1 MIDNNLILSIMDIF
15 LSDKQ
20 MEQIAAK
27 TANIILRKMKE
38 DKEPPTEMVSVK
50 EAARILNISENHMR
64 RIKNQFPHIK
74 NGEKQQGHILFLR
87 DSLLKIYGK

>member
-1 MIDNNLILSIMDIF
+1 MDIILSE
-15 LSDKQ
+15 KQ

-74 NGEKQQGHILFLR
+74 NGENRQGHILFLR
-87 DSLLKIYGK
+87 DALLKIYGK

>member
-1 MIDNNLILSIMDIF
+1 MDIF

-20 MEQIAAK
+20 MEQIATK
-27 TANIILRKMKE
+27 TANILLRKMKE

-74 NGEKQQGHILFLR
+74 NGENQQGHILFLR
-87 DSLLKIYGK
+87 DALLKIYGK

>member
-1 MIDNNLILSIMDIF
+1 MDIF

-38 DKEPPTEMVSVK
+38 DKEPPTEMVSAK
-50 EAARILNISENHMR
+50 EAAHILGIFESHMR
-64 RIKNQFPHIK
+64 RIKDNYPHIK
-74 NGEKQQGHILFLR
+74 NGSNSQGRLLFVR
-87 DSLLKIYGK
+87 DALLKNYAK

>member
-1 MIDNNLILSIMDIF
+1 MDIF

-20 MEQIAAK
+20 MEQIATK
-27 TANIILRKMKE
+27 TANIILRRMKE

>member
-1 MIDNNLILSIMDIF
+1 MDIF
-15 LSDKQ
+15 LSEKQ
-20 MEQIAAK
+20 MDQIAAK

-64 RIKNQFPHIK
+64 RIKDHFPHIK
-74 NGEKQQGHILFLR
+74 NGNNSQGHILFVR
-87 DSLLKIYGK
+87 EALLKTYAK

>member
-1 MIDNNLILSIMDIF
+1 MDIF
-15 LSDKQ
+15 LSEKQ

-64 RIKNQFPHIK
+64 LIKNQFPHIK
-74 NGEKQQGHILFLR
+74 NGENRQGHILFLR
-87 DSLLKIYGK
+87 DALLKIYGK

>member
-1 MIDNNLILSIMDIF
+1 MDIF
-15 LSDKQ
+15 LSEKQ
-20 MEQIAAK
+20 MDQIAAK

-64 RIKNQFPHIK
+64 RIKDQFPHIK
-74 NGEKQQGHILFLR
+74 NGNNSQGHILFVR
-87 DSLLKIYGK
+87 EALLKTYAK

>member
-1 MIDNNLILSIMDIF
+1 MDIF
-15 LSDKQ
+15 LSEKQ

-50 EAARILNISENHMR
+50 EAARILNISESHMR

-74 NGEKQQGHILFLR
+74 NGENRQGHILFLR
-87 DSLLKIYGK
+87 DALLKIYGK

>member
-1 MIDNNLILSIMDIF
+1 MDIF
-15 LSDKQ
+15 LSEKQ

-74 NGEKQQGHILFLR
+74 NGENRQGHILFLR
-87 DSLLKIYGK
+87 DALLKIYGK

>member
-1 MIDNNLILSIMDIF
+1 MDIILSE
-15 LSDKQ
+15 KQ

-64 RIKNQFPHIK
+64 RIKDQFPHIK
-74 NGEKQQGHILFLR
+74 NGNNSQGHILFVR
-87 DSLLKIYGK
+87 EALLKTYAK

>member
-1 MIDNNLILSIMDIF
+1 MDIF
-15 LSDKQ
+15 LSEKQ

-27 TANIILRKMKE
+27 TASIILRKMKE

-64 RIKNQFPHIK
+64 RIKDHFPHIK
-74 NGEKQQGHILFLR
+74 NGNNSQGHILFVR
-87 DSLLKIYGK
+87 EALLKTYAK

>member
-1 MIDNNLILSIMDIF
+1 MDIF

>member
-1 MIDNNLILSIMDIF
+1 
-15 LSDKQ
+15 

-64 RIKNQFPHIK
+64 RIKDQFPHIK
-74 NGEKQQGHILFLR
+74 NGNNSQGHILFVR
-87 DSLLKIYGK
+87 EALLKTYAK